1 MVKQLLTAPVALALA
16 LPSPQATAACGS
28 TTATSRPEE
37 VVQAQVVAYNAHD
50 ADAFADCY
58 ADDARLVGL
67 TGKRPPIEGKAA
79 IRRAYASL
87 FAGEPKGFG
96 VDILKRTVSG
106 AIVVDLE
113 RTHGLPAGKQLPD
126 SFAVY
131 EVRDGRIANV
141 WFPPASR

>member
-1 MVKQLLTAPVALALA
+1 MAKPLLAISAALALTLLSA
-16 LPSPQATAACGS
+16 QAAAACGS
-28 TTATSRPEE
+28 TTAMSRPDE
-37 VVQAQVVAYNAHD
+37 VVQAQVIAYNAHD

-67 TGKRPPIEGKAA
+67 SGKRPPIEGKAA
-79 IRRAYASL
+79 IRHAYASL